1 MADTTATTTTTT
13 TTASGLNADS
23 ISVLLGQ
30 LNSMDTS
37 LSSLLSGMTTTPTM
51 QEMMTIQKQAGLIS
65 MLAELSSNLL
75 KNYLDTVKSLAR
87 NVG

>member
-1 MADTTATTTTTT
+1 MADTTATTTTTA